1 MIHDKHRK
9 ADSRF
14 IPTRFIRHS
23 ILEDGFAYYL
33 AVESFAI
40 ILSIHQYRHV
50 KLSFYDFPL
59 VGQGFLQ
66 YLDGVHVLTWIALF
80 QMFFSVILFVVTAF
94 MRKSVY
100 SSLISGISGFFL
112 CVNWLLH
119 TALLSTD
126 VFLLPNHSRNEF
138 VEPFIHH
145 INSSM
150 VVDGLITS
158 AFCLIFAIIQFNNF
172 RLVYKV
178 SKIHNRGDS

>member
-1 MIHDKHRK
+1 MIHDKCRK

-40 ILSIHQYRHV
+40 ILSIHQYRHI

-80 QMFFSVILFVVTAF
+80 QMIISAILFIVTAF
-94 MRKSVY
+94 MRKSKY
-100 SSLISGISGFFL
+100 SSLIAGISGLLLSF
-112 CVNWLLH
+112 NWLIH

-126 VFLLPNHSRNEF
+126 VFLLPNHTKNYF

-150 VVDGLITS
+150 VIDGLITS

-172 RLVYKV
+172 RLVNTV
-178 SKIHNRGDS
+178 TKIHNRGES